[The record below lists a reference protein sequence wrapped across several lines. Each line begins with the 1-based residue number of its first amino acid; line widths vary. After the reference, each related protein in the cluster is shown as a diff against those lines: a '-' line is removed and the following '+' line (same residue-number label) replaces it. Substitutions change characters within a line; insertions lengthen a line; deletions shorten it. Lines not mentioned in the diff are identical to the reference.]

1 MEQASH
7 VVFYREEPSGIRV
20 SRILH
25 QGMLP
30 ENQTIEDESS
40 AEWE

>member
-1 MEQASH
+1 METGQH
-7 VVFYREEPSGIRV
+7 VVFYREESGGILV

-30 ENQTIEDESS
+30 ERHSVDDGG
-40 AEWE
+40 A